1 MPKVL
6 IKAED
11 TNVFKEK
18 LKEKLSVSK
27 GLLDTIRIKRVEVNL
42 TANHCKVDLKVPKS
56 IDLDPIVKKIGNE
69 LFAEGEFQYTLNYY
83 DPDLPLELILK
94 NYWEEIIQKV
104 REEVPQTNGW
114 LSLSRWNLN
123 NDILIV
129 EVKNKVAIEVLNNKK
144 CDNILQEII
153 EEEYGKRVKV
163 NFVLGDFEEE
173 LSEMEDQMAKEKDE
187 YMNSLVQSIS
197 QIEKGNGSTTN
208 NSNNFNNY
216 NNSSYNYKAKSKNSN
231 DPNVWLGRKFDG
243 DPIAISEIVGED
255 NNVILQGKIFEIDI
269 RELKS
274 GRNLV
279 IFSISDQSDSI
290 TIKVFENKGD
300 NLSQKI
306 SKGKWVKVRGRVQ
319 HDKYDQE
326 LSMMA
331 NDVIPITVEGKKDEA
346 KEKRI
351 ELHLHTKMSAMDAIV
366 DVKTVIKRA
375 IEWGH
380 PAIAITDHGVVQSFP
395 DAYNASRG
403 EDIKVIYGLEAYLVD
418 DGEPIII
425 NPADKGLDEETY
437 VVFDLE
443 TTGFNPHN
451 NEIIEIG
458 AAKVKNGEIVD
469 IYQSFVNPERGIPT
483 KITELTGI
491 DNQMVADAPKLAE
504 VIDQFLEFIE
514 GATIVAHNL
523 SFDLSFI
530 EDKLRRLDKGNLSN
544 PAMDTLNLARALV
557 PDLKSYKLNKLA
569 DYFNKDLENHHRASD
584 DAKVTAEILLELIAL
599 IKEEDIS
606 KLTEIN
612 QLTSEIDYKRIYPH
626 HTTILV
632 KNQKGLKNLY
642 KLVSKSHIENFY
654 KKPRILKSDLLE
666 KREGLIVGSACE
678 AGLLYKEI
686 LRGKPDNELE
696 KLAKFYDY
704 LEIQPIGNNKFLL
717 EKGEVNSLEELQ
729 DINRKIYELGK
740 RLGKPVIAAGDVHF
754 LDPED
759 SIYRQILMEGQG
771 FSDAADQAP
780 LYFRTT
786 SEMLAEFD
794 YFGEEIAKELVIY
807 NPQKIA
813 DMVEEVEIIPDK
825 LFTPT
830 IEGAD
835 EEIRSMAYNKAKEWY
850 GEQLPELVEKRLERE
865 LNSIIG
871 NGYAVIYLTSQKL
884 VKKSLDDGYLV
895 GSRGSVGSS
904 FAATMTGITEVNPL
918 PPHYRCS
925 ECKYS
930 EFITDGSVGVG
941 ADLDDKDCPECGVP
955 LIKDGFDI
963 PFEVFL
969 GFKGDKV
976 PDIDL
981 NFSGEYQ
988 PEVHKYTE
996 TLFGKDYVYRAGTIS
1011 TIAERTAYGFVKGHA
1026 EDNALILRKA
1036 EITRLASGCTGV
1048 KRTTG
1053 QHPGGQI
1060 VVPSDM
1066 EIYDFTPIQKP
1077 ANDMD
1082 TDTLTTHFDFHSIH
1096 DNLLKL
1102 DILGHDDPTSIRML
1116 QDITGIDPKEIPL
1129 DDPQTMG
1136 IFSSVEPL
1144 GVTEEE
1150 IGVKIGTLGIPEFG
1164 TNFVRG
1170 MLRETLP
1177 TTFAELV
1184 RISGL
1189 SHGTDVWL
1197 NNAQDFIKAGV
1208 AELSEVISV
1217 RDDIMNYLIH
1227 KGIEPSEAFWMMEHV
1242 RKGKGLTEEEEKVMK
1257 EHNVPDWYIESCK
1270 RIKYMFPKAHAAA
1283 YVMMAFRIAYF
1294 KVHYPEAFYNTYF
1307 TIKADDFDAQI
1318 VLQGREFVE
1327 KKIQEIKMKGN
1338 DATAKDKNTLTVL
1351 EIVVEAMARGIK
1363 FTQIDVYKSKA
1374 KEFQITKE
1382 GLLPPF
1388 ISLQGLGQSA
1398 AENLVKSREE
1408 GEFTS
1413 IEDLSNR
1420 AGLSKTVI
1428 EVMKEHGSL
1437 DGWPETNQLSLFG

>member
-6 IKAED
+6 IKAKDNNMFED
-11 TNVFKEK
+11 KLREK
-18 LKEKLSVSK
+18 LDISDELFNM
-27 GLLDTIRIKRVEVNL
+27 IRIKGIEVDIKDQCCEIN
-42 TANHCKVDLKVPKS
+42 LKVPNNMD
-56 IDLDPIVKKIGNE
+56 IDDIIASIGNE
-69 LFAEGEFQYTLNYY
+69 IFSTERFKYNLHYY
-83 DPDLPLELILK
+83 DPNLSLELILK
-94 NYWEEIIQKV
+94 EDWEEIKEKLRV
-104 REEVPQTNGW
+104 KLPQANGW
-114 LSLSRWNLN
+114 LSLCRWKV
-123 NDILIV
+123 NDNTLVV
-129 EVKNKVAIEVLNNKK
+129 EVKNNMAIEALKNKK
-144 CDNILQEII
+144 CDMTLKKLLQE
-153 EEEYGKRVKV
+153 EYNKRVKV
-163 NFVLGDFEEE
+163 KFALGDFSTE
-173 LSEMEDQMAKEKDE
+173 LAQMDNELEKE
-187 YMNSLVQSIS
+187 
-197 QIEKGNGSTTN
+197 N
-208 NSNNFNNY
+208 NSYMSSLIDSFSKREKNI
-216 NNSSYNYKAKSKNSN
+216 NSGKSKKGTSNSN
-231 DPNVWLGRKFDG
+231 SGVWLGRK
-243 DPIAISEIVGED
+243 IKQEASSISDITGEN
-255 NNVILQGKIFEIDI
+255 NNVILEGKIFSVDI

-279 IFSISDQSDSI
+279 IFSITDRTDSI

-300 NLSQKI
+300 TLSQSI
-306 SKGKWVKVRGRVQ
+306 SKGRWVRVRGRVQ

-331 NDVIPITVEGKKDEA
+331 NDVMPISVEKKQDEA
-346 KEKRI
+346 EEKRI
-351 ELHLHTKMSAMDAIV
+351 ELHLHTKMSAMDSV
-366 DVKTVIKRA
+366 VEVKDVINRA
-375 IEWGH
+375 AEWGH
-380 PAIAITDHGVVQSFP
+380 PAIAITDHGVTQAFP
-395 DAYNASRG
+395 DAYNASKDK
-403 EDIKVIYGLEAYLVD
+403 DIKVIYGLEAYLVD
-418 DGEPIII
+418 DGEPIIF
-425 NPADKGLDEETY
+425 NPRDQKIEEETF

-458 AAKVKNGEIVD
+458 AAKIKNGQIVD
-469 IYQSFVNPERGIPT
+469 IYQSFVDPERSIPSE
-483 KITELTGI
+483 ITELTGI
-491 DNQMVADAPKLAE
+491 TNDMVLGAAKLSEAIE
-504 VIDQFLEFIE
+504 EFLEFV
-514 GATIVAHNL
+514 GDNTIVAHNL
-523 SFDLSFI
+523 SFDLGFI
-530 EDKLRRLDKGNLSN
+530 NDKLRRLHKEELSN
-544 PAMDTLNLARALV
+544 PALDTLNLSRAILSE
-557 PDLKSYKLNKLA
+557 LKSYKLNKLA
-569 DYFNKDLENHHRASD
+569 KYFNKNLDNHHRASD
-584 DAKVTAEILLELIAL
+584 DARVTAEILLELIDL
-599 IKEEDIS
+599 MKEDNIFN
-606 KLTEIN
+606 LNQIN
-612 QLTSEIDYKRIYPH
+612 QLTSEIDYKRLYPH

-632 KNQKGLKNLY
+632 KNQIGLKNLY
-642 KLVSKSHIENFY
+642 KLVSSAHINNFHRV
-654 KKPRILKSDLLE
+654 PRILKSELLE
-666 KREGLIVGSACE
+666 KREGLMIGSACE
-678 AGLLYKEI
+678 AGTLYKAI
-686 LRGKPDNELE
+686 LKAKPDHEIE

-704 LEIQPIGNNKFLL
+704 LEVQPIGNNKFLL
-717 EKGEVNSLEELQ
+717 EKGEVNSLEELR

-740 RLGKPVIAAGDVHF
+740 KLGKPVVAAGDVHF

-786 SEMLAEFD
+786 DEMLAEFD
-794 YFGEEIAKELVIY
+794 YFGEEIAKELVVDT
-807 NPQKIA
+807 PKQIA
-813 DMVEEVEIIPDK
+813 DMIEEIEVIPDK

-835 EEIRSMAYNKAKEWY
+835 EEIRTMAYEKAKSWY
-850 GEQLPELVEKRLERE
+850 GAPIPELVEKRLERE

-941 ADLDDKDCPECGVP
+941 VDLEDKDCPECGRE

-988 PEVHKYTE
+988 PEIHKYTE
-996 TLFGKDYVYRAGTIS
+996 TLFGKEYVYRAGTIS
-1011 TIAERTAYGFVKGHA
+1011 TIADRTAYGFVKGHM

-1036 EITRLASGCTGV
+1036 EINRLASGCTGV

-1060 VVPSDM
+1060 VVPNDK

-1077 ANDMD
+1077 ANDMT

-1116 QDITGIDPKEIPL
+1116 QDITGLDPQDIPL
-1129 DDPQTMG
+1129 DDPDTMA
-1136 IFSSVEPL
+1136 IFSSIDPL
-1144 GVTEEE
+1144 GVSEEE
-1150 IGVKIGTLGIPEFG
+1150 VGVKLGTLGIPEFG
-1164 TNFVRG
+1164 TSFVRG
-1170 MLRETLP
+1170 MLRETRP
-1177 TTFAELV
+1177 TAFAELI

-1217 RDDIMNYLIH
+1217 RDDIMNYLIQ
-1227 KGIEPSEAFWMMEHV
+1227 KGVEPSAAFWIMEHV
-1242 RKGKGLTEEEEKVMK
+1242 RKGKGLTDEEEKMMK
-1257 EHNVPDWYIESCK
+1257 DNNVPDWYIESCK

-1294 KVHYPEAFYNTYF
+1294 KVHYPQAFYNTYF
-1307 TIKADDFDAQI
+1307 TIKSDDFDSQI
-1318 VLQGREFVE
+1318 VLKGREFVE
-1327 KKIQEIKMKGN
+1327 KTIQEIKAKGN

-1351 EIVVEAMARGIK
+1351 EIVIEAMARGIE
-1363 FTQIDVYKSKA
+1363 FTIVDIYKSKA
-1374 KEFQITKE
+1374 REFQITE
-1382 GLLPPF
+1382 DGLLPPL

-1398 AENLVKSREE
+1398 ADNLVEARKD

-1413 IEDLSNR
+1413 IENLSNR

-1428 EVMKEHGSL
+1428 EVMREHGCL
-1437 DGWPETNQLSLFG
+1437 EGLPETNQLSLFG

>member
-1 MPKVL
+1 MPRVL

-18 LKEKLSVSK
+18 LKEKLDISE
-27 GLLDTIRIKRVEVNL
+27 GLLDTIKIGRVEVNL
-42 TANHCKVDLKVPKS
+42 TDNYCKVDLKVPES
-56 IDLDPIVKKIGNE
+56 IDLDPVVKDIGDGV
-69 LFAEGEFQYTLNYY
+69 FAEGEFLYTLNYY

-94 NYWEEIIQKV
+94 NYWEEIIQKI

-114 LSLSRWNLN
+114 LSLSRWNLE

-129 EVKNKVAIEVLNNKK
+129 EVKNKVAIEVLNTKK
-144 CDNILQEII
+144 CDNILQKII

-163 NFVLGDFEEE
+163 DFALGDFSEE
-173 LSEMEDQMAKEKDE
+173 LSEMEDEMAKEKDE

-197 QIEKGNGSTTN
+197 NIEKSSN
-208 NSNNFNNY
+208 NSNG
-216 NNSSYNYKAKSKNSN
+216 SSYNYKGRSKSSN
-231 DPNVWLGRKFDG
+231 DPNVWLGRKFNG

-255 NNVILQGKIFEIDI
+255 NNIILQGKIFEIDI

-300 NLSQKI
+300 NLSEKI

-331 NDVIPITVEGKKDEA
+331 NDVIPITVEGKEDEA
-346 KEKRI
+346 EEKRI

-366 DVKTVIKRA
+366 DVKTVVKRA

-395 DAYNASRG
+395 DAYNAAKG

-425 NPADKGLDEETY
+425 NPVAKSLDEETY

-458 AAKVKNGEIVD
+458 AAKVQNGEIID
-469 IYQSFVNPERGIPT
+469 IYQTFVNPEESIPA

-491 DNQMVADAPKLAE
+491 NDQMVADAPKLAE
-504 VIDQFLEFIE
+504 VIDDFLEFID
-514 GATIVAHNL
+514 GTTIVAHNL

-530 EDKLRRLDKGNLSN
+530 EDKLRRLDKADSSN
-544 PAMDTLNLARALV
+544 SAMDTLNLARALV

-569 DYFNKDLENHHRASD
+569 NYFNKDLENHHRASD
-584 DAKVTAEILLELIAL
+584 DAKVTAEILLELIEL
-599 IKEEDIS
+599 MKEEEIAN
-606 KLTEIN
+606 LTEIN

-642 KLVSKSHIENFY
+642 KLVSKSHIDNFY

-717 EKGEVNSLEELQ
+717 EKGEVNSLEELRN
-729 DINRKIYELGK
+729 INRKIYELGK
-740 RLGKPVIAAGDVHF
+740 KLGKPVVAAGDVHF

-786 SEMLAEFD
+786 NEMLAEFD
-794 YFGEEIAKELVIY
+794 YFGEDIAKELVIY
-807 NPQKIA
+807 NPQRIA
-813 DMVEEVEIIPDK
+813 DMVEDVEIIPDK

-835 EEIRSMAYNKAKEWY
+835 QEVREMAYSRAKEWY
-850 GEQLPELVEKRLERE
+850 GEQLPELVEQRLERE

-925 ECKYS
+925 ECKHS

-941 ADLDDKDCPECGVP
+941 ADLEDKTCPECGVP

-1036 EITRLASGCTGV
+1036 EINRLASGCTGV

-1116 QDITGIDPKEIPL
+1116 QDITGVDPKDIPL
-1129 DDPQTMG
+1129 DDPKTMA

-1144 GVTEEE
+1144 GVTKEE

-1164 TNFVRG
+1164 TSFVRG

-1177 TTFAELV
+1177 TTFAELI

-1227 KGIEPSEAFWMMEHV
+1227 KGIEPSDAFWMMEHV
-1242 RKGKGLTEEEEKVMK
+1242 RKGRGLTEEEEQVMK

-1283 YVMMAFRIAYF
+1283 YVMMAFRIAYC

-1363 FTQIDVYKSKA
+1363 FTQVDVYRSKA
-1374 KEFQITKE
+1374 KEFQITE
-1382 GLLPPF
+1382 DGLLPPF

-1398 AENLVKSREE
+1398 AENLVTSRKE

-1437 DGWPETNQLSLFG
+1437 EGWPETNQLSLFG